1 MTSTSQR
8 RLAASSGALLL
19 TLAVF
24 VLLVSIAQAA
34 RPTLSQ
40 LQRAHGGHGGTSVAY
55 APAPSTPVAG
65 TEGRGGVAAA
75 ASTSTSGTPATRSTA
90 AVRSAVGAPLGGRGA
105 LVGRG
110 RVPVAAATTTT
121 NGGWI
126 AGGVAVA
133 AFLIGLLFW
142 GLSRGARRADEVAS
156 VTSIG
161 EASAQRA
168 SSPSQQQSERKAA

>member
-40 LQRAHGGHGGTSVAY
+40 LQRAHGGASVAY

-168 SSPSQQQSERKAA
+168 RSPSQQQSERKAA

>member
-40 LQRAHGGHGGTSVAY
+40 LQRAHGGANVAY
-55 APAPSTPVAG
+55 TPASSTPVAG